1 MAMVYGGT
9 REMLRWYTLGRRL
22 LFDGKKN
29 HDAER
34 KKELVVVKKCIGPR
48 SDHYCE
54 RCVA

>member
-34 KKELVVVKKCIGPR
+34 KKKGAGGGKMHRTKVRPLV
-48 SDHYCE
+48 
-54 RCVA
+54 